1 MEGGDGYRHWDELI
15 PDALGLIFSNLSL
28 QEILTLRNGLPVR
41 ILFSFLVFASAA
53 SLQTLR
59 IPRSDISDSI
69 VEQIA
74 GKLSTITFLDVS
86 YCTKIS
92 GCALEAIGKHCK
104 LLAGLCRNMHP
115 LDTEG
120 METQDDEAHA
130 IATMMPK
137 LKRLEMAY
145 HLVSTEGL
153 LQILSS
159 CTELEFMDLRGC
171 WNVNLDDKFLKESL
185 PKLTVLRPLVMEDF
199 YVTNDWE
206 EFSDD
211 SDYDDQGELE
221 ELERMYETG
230 DVELFGWYPSP

>member
-1 MEGGDGYRHWDELI
+1 MEDGDGYRHWDDGDGCHPDHLDRMLQMLI
-15 PDALGLIFSNLSL
+15 WEACGSLRKLCVSGLH
-28 QEILTLRNGLPVR
+28 NGTT
-41 ILFSFLVFASAA
+41 FSFFADHAA

-115 LDTEG
+115 L
-120 METQDDEAHA
+120 
-130 IATMMPK
+130 
-137 LKRLEMAY
+137 
-145 HLVSTEGL
+145 
-153 LQILSS
+153 
-159 CTELEFMDLRGC
+159 
-171 WNVNLDDKFLKESL
+171 
-185 PKLTVLRPLVMEDF
+185 LRPLVMEDF

-206 EFSDD
+206 EFWDD

-221 ELERMYETG
+221 ELERIYETG